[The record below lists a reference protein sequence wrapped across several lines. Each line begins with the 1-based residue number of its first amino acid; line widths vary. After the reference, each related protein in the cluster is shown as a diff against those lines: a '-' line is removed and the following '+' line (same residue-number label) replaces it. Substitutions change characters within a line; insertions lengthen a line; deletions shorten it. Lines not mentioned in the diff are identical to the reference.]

1 MYHIYHHY
9 RGSKSRHHKFPFT
22 NKLPSMHRKKFWLV
36 FWFKSGRSQA
46 YLIFLMI
53 YLSLLY
59 CYHMNSIKI
68 KNKSNKYDAR
78 WRFYKKYSIAYKIL
92 STKNECDAW
101 FETRQFFLS
110 INQSLIS
117 YWQNLIQGCFQLY
130 FSNGSKLLEN
140 FCQNNEPDFRN
151 GSQRRIEEHS
161 TKGKPK
167 FCPWYWK

>member
-1 MYHIYHHY
+1 MFHFKPRVY
-9 RGSKSRHHKFPFT
+9 
-22 NKLPSMHRKKFWLV
+22 MH
-36 FWFKSGRSQA
+36 
-46 YLIFLMI
+46 MI
-53 YLSLLY
+53 GP
-59 CYHMNSIKI
+59 
-68 KNKSNKYDAR
+68 
-78 WRFYKKYSIAYKIL
+78 
-92 STKNECDAW
+92 TKNECDAW

-167 FCPWYWK
+167 FCPWYWKYSIERVPKLFWVLFKKKMNLQCITNNLPFTLCELSLIVVFDFY